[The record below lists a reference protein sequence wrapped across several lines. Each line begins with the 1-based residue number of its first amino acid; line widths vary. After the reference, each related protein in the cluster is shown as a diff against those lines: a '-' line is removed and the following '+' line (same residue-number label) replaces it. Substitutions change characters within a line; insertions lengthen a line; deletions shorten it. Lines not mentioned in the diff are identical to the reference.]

1 MSVVCILAPVVVA
14 GWPAFSAAVVAAAT
28 TLGYSVLDERS
39 SAKIVSEAIRSGK
52 RIELEVS
59 NSELVTGTLGR
70 DQRITV
76 HRAGVTVIFSR
87 DARNRASLCVFGHL
101 SDDKLRAAGEELSR
115 AVVQSYVHQ
124 RLKDEMQARDFSV
137 VEEVREDDG
146 SIRMRV
152 RHWEN

>member
-28 TLGYSVLDERS
+28 ALGYSVLDERS
-39 SAKIVSEAIRSGK
+39 SAKVVAEAIRSGK
-52 RIELEVS
+52 RIELEVA

-76 HRAGVTVIFSR
+76 HRAGVTVLFSR
-87 DARNRASLCVFGHL
+87 DARGRASLCVFGDL
-101 SDDKLRAAGEELSR
+101 PDSRLRAAGEELSR
-115 AVVQSYVHQ
+115 AVVQTYVHQ
-124 RLKDEMQARDFSV
+124 RLKDEMQAREFVV
-137 VEEVREDDG
+137 VEEERETDG

>member
-14 GWPAFSAAVVAAAT
+14 AWPAFSAAVVAAAT

-39 SAKIVSEAIRSGK
+39 SSKVVNEAIRSGK
-52 RIELEVS
+52 RIELDIA

-76 HRAGVTVIFSR
+76 QRGAVTVIFSR
-87 DARNRASLCVFGHL
+87 DARGRASLCVFGNL
-101 SDDKLRAAGEELSR
+101 SDEKLRAAGEELSR
-115 AVVQSYVHQ
+115 AVVQTYVHQ
-124 RLKDEMQARDFSV
+124 RLKEEMQTREFVV
-137 VEEVREDDG
+137 VEEEREADG

>member
-14 GWPAFSAAVVAAAT
+14 AWPAFSTAVAAAAA
-28 TLGYSVLDERS
+28 TLGYSVLDERD
-39 SAKIVSEAIRSGK
+39 SARLVAEAVRSGK
-52 RIELEVS
+52 RIELDIA

-87 DARNRASLCVFGHL
+87 DPRGRASLCVFGDL
-101 SDDKLRAAGEELSR
+101 PDSSLRAAGEELSR
-115 AVVQSYVHQ
+115 AVVQGYVYQH
-124 RLKDEMQARDFSV
+124 LKDEMQARDFAI
-137 VEEVREDDG
+137 VEEEREADG
-146 SIRMRV
+146 SIRLKV